1 MRKEKNEIYNAEAV
15 GERIRSLRD
24 SKGITQEY
32 LAEKFGSKIETI
44 RNYETGK
51 SKIPS
56 DRLAL
61 LAKILDTSSDYILY
75 GDQKQND
82 MEQLRE
88 QICCLESSIKSL
100 EKLILENLL
109 QNNLQEG

>member
-1 MRKEKNEIYNAEAV
+1 MIKENNEICNDEAV
-15 GERIRSLRD
+15 GKRIRSLRD

-32 LAEKFGSKIETI
+32 LSEIFGANVETI

-61 LAKILDTSSDYILY
+61 LVKILDTTADYI
-75 GDQKQND
+75 N
-82 MEQLRE
+82 
-88 QICCLESSIKSL
+88 CLEKSFKSL
-100 EKLILENLL
+100 EKIIIEKIIIN
-109 QNNLQEG
+109 

>member
-1 MRKEKNEIYNAEAV
+1 MKGENTGAGIRKIPMRKEKNEIYNARAV

-51 SKIPS
+51 S
-56 DRLAL
+56 
-61 LAKILDTSSDYILY
+61 
-75 GDQKQND
+75 
-82 MEQLRE
+82 
-88 QICCLESSIKSL
+88 C
-100 EKLILENLL
+100 
-109 QNNLQEG
+109 

>member
-1 MRKEKNEIYNAEAV
+1 MRKEDNKIYNEEAV
-15 GERIRSLRD
+15 GKHIRSSRN

-32 LAEKFGSKIETI
+32 LAEIFGANVETI

-61 LAKILDTSSDYILY
+61 LVKILDTSADYILY
-75 GDQKQND
+75 GDQQEND
-82 MEQLRE
+82 MKQLIEKFDR
-88 QICCLESSIKSL
+88 LEKSFKSL
-100 EKLILENLL
+100 EKIIIEKSL
-109 QNNLQEG
+109 

>member
-1 MRKEKNEIYNAEAV
+1 MKGENTGAGIRKIPMRKEKNEIYNARAV

-51 SKIPS
+51 SEIPS

-75 GDQKQND
+75 GS
-82 MEQLRE
+82 EAE
-88 QICCLESSIKSL
+88 
-100 EKLILENLL
+100 
-109 QNNLQEG
+109 

>member
-1 MRKEKNEIYNAEAV
+1 MIKENNEICNDEAV
-15 GERIRSLRD
+15 GKRIRSLRD

-32 LAEKFGSKIETI
+32 LSEIFGANVETI

-61 LAKILDTSSDYILY
+61 LVKILDTTADYILY
-75 GDQKQND
+75 GDQQEND
-82 MEQLRE
+82 MKQLIE
-88 QICCLESSIKSL
+88 KFNCLEKSFKSL
-100 EKLILENLL
+100 EKIIIEKIIIN
-109 QNNLQEG
+109 

>member
-1 MRKEKNEIYNAEAV
+1 MRKEKNEIYNAKAV

-51 SKIPS
+51 SEIPS

-61 LAKILDTSSDYILY
+61 LAKILDTTSDYILY

-88 QICCLESSIKSL
+88 QINCLEASIKSL
-100 EKLILENLL
+100 EKLIRENLP
-109 QNNLQEG
+109 

>member
-1 MRKEKNEIYNAEAV
+1 MRKEKNEIYNAKAV

-51 SKIPS
+51 SEIPS

-61 LAKILDTSSDYILY
+61 LAKILDTSSDYILC

-88 QICCLESSIKSL
+88 QINCLEASIKSL
-100 EKLILENLL
+100 EKLIRENLP
-109 QNNLQEG
+109 

>member
-1 MRKEKNEIYNAEAV
+1 MRKEDNKIYNAEAV
-15 GERIRSLRD
+15 GKRIRSLRD

-51 SKIPS
+51 SEIPS

-61 LAKILDTSSDYILY
+61 LAKILDTSADNILY
-75 GDQKQND
+75 GDQQEND
-82 MEQLRE
+82 MKQLIEKFDR
-88 QICCLESSIKSL
+88 LEKSFKSL
-100 EKLILENLL
+100 EKIIIEKSL
-109 QNNLQEG
+109 